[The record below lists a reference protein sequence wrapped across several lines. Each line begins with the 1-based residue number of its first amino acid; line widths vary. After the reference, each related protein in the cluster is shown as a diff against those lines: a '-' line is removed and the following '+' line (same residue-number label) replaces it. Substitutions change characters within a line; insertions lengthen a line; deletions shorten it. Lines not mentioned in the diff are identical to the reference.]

1 MFKRRLLPTLLGLVL
16 VGLLGLIR
24 LGDPVPVA
32 AIRDMG
38 FDFYQR
44 LMPRAGA
51 DSPVRVVD
59 IDDASLARLGQWP
72 WPRSMLATLT
82 ERLSELGVAAIGY
95 DVLFPLDAMHT
106 FDLAGPFGC
115 SATAEQLTRATAVS
129 LHGGRFARV
138 VTTGDVLAGVR

>member
-24 LGDPVPVA
+24 LGDPLPVA

-44 LMPRAGA
+44 LQPRAGA

-59 IDDASLARLGQWP
+59 IDDASLARRGPWA
-72 WPRSMLATLT
+72 WPRA
-82 ERLSELGVAAIGY
+82 
-95 DVLFPLDAMHT
+95 
-106 FDLAGPFGC
+106 
-115 SATAEQLTRATAVS
+115 
-129 LHGGRFARV
+129 
-138 VTTGDVLAGVR
+138 